1 MKNIR
6 SAKPVFLLVDDK
18 AENLLALE
26 ALLRRDDLEIVTAQS
41 GPEALE
47 LILRHDV
54 GLAIVDVQM
63 PEMNGFELAELMRG
77 SERSKRIP
85 IIFITAG
92 MHDRDTVF
100 NGYDSGAVDFLH
112 KPIDPRILKNKVETF
127 YELCKQRLE
136 LTETLRFHET
146 FVATVGHD
154 LKNPLNSIVMASHI
168 LAAQTQEGKQH
179 ELAMRIRRSAQRM
192 ASMIDE
198 LYDLSRCRLDG
209 GLALRRRL
217 IELAPAIKRVVDE
230 HRLSAAVP
238 IEFLEEGTAK
248 AYCDDVRMTQM
259 ISNLIGNAVKH
270 GTEGTP
276 VSVRLTVTDEQV
288 EISVHNDGIIA
299 EDVRKS
305 LFDPFVSAARRGA
318 GKDGLG
324 LGLYIVEQ
332 IVRAH
337 DGCIEVRSTLEE
349 GTTFLVRVPRNQ
361 SKVELAAH
369 AVGAEARLAERR

>member
-1 MKNIR
+1 LKNIR
-6 SAKPVFLLVDDK
+6 SEKPVFLLVDDK

-26 ALLRRDDLEIVTAQS
+26 ALLRREDLDIVTARS
-41 GPEALE
+41 GQEALE
-47 LILRHDV
+47 LILAHDI
-54 GLAIVDVQM
+54 GLAIIDVQM
-63 PEMNGFELAELMRG
+63 PDMNGLELAELMRG

-92 MHDRDTVF
+92 LHDRDTVF

-127 YELCKQRLE
+127 FQLCKQRLE

-154 LKNPLNSIVMASHI
+154 LKNPLNSIVMASQI
-168 LAAQTQEGKQH
+168 LASLTQDGKQQ

-217 IELAPAIKRVVDE
+217 VELAPAIRRVVDE
-230 HRLSAAVP
+230 HRLSSPVP
-238 IEFLEEGTAK
+238 IEFHEEGTAK
-248 AYCDDVRMTQM
+248 AHCDDIRMTQM

-270 GTEGTP
+270 GTAGQP
-276 VSVRLTVTDEQV
+276 VAVRLIVNDEEV
-288 EISVHNDGIIA
+288 EISVHNEGVID
-299 EDVRKS
+299 EEVRKS
-305 LFDPFVSAARRGA
+305 LFDPFVSAARKGA

-337 DGCIEVRSTLEE
+337 DGRIEVRSTPQE
-349 GTTFLVRVPRNQ
+349 GTTFTVRVPRDQ
-361 SKVELAAH
+361 VKVELTAGLT
-369 AVGAEARLAERR
+369 VER

>member
-1 MKNIR
+1 
-6 SAKPVFLLVDDK
+6 VDDK
-18 AENLLALE
+18 SENLLALE

-47 LILRHDV
+47 LILRHDI

-63 PEMNGFELAELMRG
+63 PDMNGLELAELMRG

-92 MHDRDTVF
+92 IHDRDTVF

-112 KPIDPRILKNKVETF
+112 KPFDPRILKNKVETF
-127 YELCKQRLE
+127 FQLCKQRLE

-154 LKNPLNSIVMASHI
+154 LKNPLNSIVMASQI
-168 LAAQTQEGKQH
+168 LSSQMHDAKQQE
-179 ELAMRIRRSAQRM
+179 LTMRIRRSAQRM

-209 GLALRRRL
+209 GIALRRQL
-217 IELAPAIKRVVDE
+217 VELAPAIRRVVDE
-230 HRLSAAVP
+230 HRLSAPVP
-238 IEFLEEGTAK
+238 IEFHEDGSVK
-248 AYCDDVRMTQM
+248 AHCDDVRMTQM

-270 GTEGTP
+270 GTPGAP
-276 VSVRLTVTDEQV
+276 VRVRLTVNDEKV
-288 EISVHNDGIIA
+288 EIAVHNEGVIA
-299 EDVRKS
+299 DDVRKS
-305 LFDPFVSAARRGA
+305 LFDPFVSSARKSA
-318 GKDGLG
+318 GRDGLG

-337 DGCIEVRSTLEE
+337 DGTIEVRSTPDE
-349 GTTFLVRVPRNQ
+349 GTTFIVSVPRDD
-361 SKVELAAH
+361 SKVDRAVSALGTEL
-369 AVGAEARLAERR
+369 R

>member
-1 MKNIR
+1 MR
-6 SAKPVFLLVDDK
+6 SARPVFLLVDDK
-18 AENLLALE
+18 RENLLALE

-41 GPEALE
+41 GQDALE
-47 LILRHDV
+47 LILRHDI
-54 GLAIVDVQM
+54 GLAIIDVQM
-63 PEMNGFELAELMRG
+63 PDMNGLELAELMRG

-85 IIFITAG
+85 IIFVTAG

-112 KPIDPRILKNKVETF
+112 KPIDARILKNKVETF
-127 YELCKQRLE
+127 YQLCKQRLE
-136 LTETLRFHET
+136 LAETLRFHET

-154 LKNPLNSIVMASHI
+154 LKNPLNSIVMASQI
-168 LAAQTQEGKQH
+168 LASQLQDAKHQE
-179 ELAMRIRRSAQRM
+179 LTMRIRRSAQRM

-209 GLALRRRL
+209 GLALKRRTV
-217 IELAPAIKRVVDE
+217 ELSPAVKRVVDE
-230 HRLSAAVP
+230 HRLSAPVP
-238 IEFLEEGTAK
+238 IEYHEEGSAN
-248 AYCDDVRMTQM
+248 AHCDDVRMTQM

-270 GTEGTP
+270 GTPGAP
-276 VSVRLTVTDEQV
+276 VRVRLTVTDEKV
-288 EISVHNDGIIA
+288 EIAVHNEGVIA

-305 LFDPFVSAARRGA
+305 LFHPFVSSSRKGA

-337 DGCIEVRSTLEE
+337 DGTIEVQSTPEA
-349 GTTFLVRVPRNQ
+349 GTTFIVRVPREEASIDRASNAIG
-361 SKVELAAH
+361 VEVH
-369 AVGAEARLAERR
+369 

>member
-18 AENLLALE
+18 VENLLALE

-41 GPEALE
+41 GREALE
-47 LILRHDV
+47 LVLQHDI

-63 PEMNGFELAELMRG
+63 PEMNGLELAELMRG

-100 NGYDSGAVDFLH
+100 TGYDSGAVDFLH

-127 YELCKQRLE
+127 FQLCKQRLE
-136 LTETLRFHET
+136 LAETLRFHET

-154 LKNPLNSIVMASHI
+154 LKNPLNSIVMASQI
-168 LAAQTQEGKQH
+168 LASQTNDQKQQDMA
-179 ELAMRIRRSAQRM
+179 LRIRRSAQRM
-192 ASMIDE
+192 AGMIDE

-209 GLALRRRL
+209 GLALRQKL
-217 IELAPAIKRVVDE
+217 VELAPAIRRVVDE
-230 HRLSAAVP
+230 HRLSATVA
-238 IEFLEEGTAK
+238 IEFHEEGSAK
-248 AYCDDVRMTQM
+248 AYCDDIRMTQM

-270 GTEGTP
+270 GSPGAP
-276 VSVRLTVTDEQV
+276 VVVRLAVRDDEV
-288 EISVHNDGIIA
+288 EISVHNEGVI
-299 EDVRKS
+299 EDEVRKS
-305 LFDPFVSAARRGA
+305 LFDPFVSRKGGR
-318 GKDGLG
+318 KEGLG

-337 DGCIEVRSTLEE
+337 DGRIEVRSTLEE
-349 GTTFLVRVPRNQ
+349 GTTFTVRVPRDQ
-361 SKVELAAH
+361 PKIDPEPAPA
-369 AVGAEARLAERR
+369 AEAG

>member
-18 AENLLALE
+18 PENLLALE
-26 ALLRRDDLEIVTAQS
+26 ALLRRDDLEIVTALS
-41 GPEALE
+41 GQEALE
-47 LILRHDV
+47 IILRHDI

-63 PEMNGFELAELMRG
+63 PEMNGLELAELMRG

-100 NGYDSGAVDFLH
+100 TGYDSGAVDFLH

-127 YELCKQRLE
+127 YQLCKQRLE

-154 LKNPLNSIVMASHI
+154 LKNPLNSIVMASQI
-168 LAAQTQEGKQH
+168 LASQMQDGKQQ
-179 ELAMRIRRSAQRM
+179 ELVVRIRRSAQRM

-209 GLALRRRL
+209 GLALRRRSV
-217 IELAPAIKRVVDE
+217 ELAPAIKRVVDE
-230 HRLSAAVP
+230 HRLSAHVP
-238 IEFLEEGTAK
+238 IEFHEQGSAS
-248 AYCDDVRMTQM
+248 AHCDDVRMTQM

-270 GTEGTP
+270 GTPGAP
-276 VSVRLTVTDEQV
+276 VTVRLTVTDERV
-288 EISVHNDGIIA
+288 EIAVHNDGVIA

-305 LFDPFVSAARRGA
+305 LFDPFVSSDRKSA

-337 DGCIEVRSTLEE
+337 DGTIEVRSTPEE
-349 GTTFLVRVPRNQ
+349 GTTFIVRVPREDSNVV
-361 SKVELAAH
+361 SVDLTNKAL
-369 AVGAEARLAERR
+369 GAQPS

>member
-1 MKNIR
+1 LKNIR
-6 SAKPVFLLVDDK
+6 SEKPVFLLVDDK

-41 GPEALE
+41 GQEALE
-47 LILRHDV
+47 LILRHDI

-63 PEMNGFELAELMRG
+63 PEMSGLELAELMRG

-92 MHDRDTVF
+92 LHDRDTVF

-112 KPIDPRILKNKVETF
+112 KPLDPRILKNKVETF
-127 YELCKQRLE
+127 FQLCKQRLE

-154 LKNPLNSIVMASHI
+154 LKNPLNSIVMASQI
-168 LAAQTQEGKQH
+168 LGSLTTDEKQQEMAA
-179 ELAMRIRRSAQRM
+179 RIRRSAQRM

-209 GLALRRRL
+209 GLSLRRNL
-217 IELAPAIKRVVDE
+217 VELTPAIRRVVDE
-230 HRLSAAVP
+230 HRLSATVP
-238 IEFLEEGTAK
+238 IEFEEEGSAK
-248 AYCDDVRMTQM
+248 AYCDDIRMTQM

-270 GTEGTP
+270 GTAGAP
-276 VSVRLTVTDEQV
+276 VRVRIAVRETEV
-288 EISVHNDGIIA
+288 EIAVHNEGVIDA
-299 EDVRKS
+299 EVQKS
-305 LFDPFVSAARRGA
+305 LFDPFVSSARRKS

-337 DGCIEVRSTLEE
+337 DGRIEVRSTPEE
-349 GTTFLVRVPRNQ
+349 GTTFVVHVPREQ
-361 SKVELAAH
+361 AKIDLSR
-369 AVGAEARLAERR
+369 AVAEAH

>member
-1 MKNIR
+1 LKNIR
-6 SAKPVFLLVDDK
+6 SEKPVFLLVDDK

-26 ALLRRDDLEIVTAQS
+26 ALLRRDDLEIVTAQT
-41 GPEALE
+41 GQEALE
-47 LILRHDV
+47 LILRHDI

-63 PEMNGFELAELMRG
+63 PDMSGLELAELMRG

-92 MHDRDTVF
+92 LHDRDTVF

-127 YELCKQRLE
+127 FQLCKQRLE
-136 LTETLRFHET
+136 LSETLRFHET

-154 LKNPLNSIVMASHI
+154 LKNPLNSIVMASQI
-168 LAAQTQEGKQH
+168 LGTLTQDGKQL
-179 ELAMRIRRSAQRM
+179 ELAERIRRSAQRM

-209 GLALRRRL
+209 GLSLRRKL
-217 IELAPAIKRVVDE
+217 VELAPAIRRVVDE
-230 HRLSAAVP
+230 HRLSATVP
-238 IEFLEEGTAK
+238 IEFQEEGSAK
-248 AYCDDVRMTQM
+248 AYCDDIRMTQM

-270 GTEGTP
+270 GTAGAP
-276 VSVRLTVTDEQV
+276 VRVRLAVRDMEV
-288 EISVHNDGIIA
+288 EIAVHNEGVIDA
-299 EDVRKS
+299 EVQKS
-305 LFDPFVSAARRGA
+305 LFDPFVSSGRRRS

-337 DGCIEVRSTLEE
+337 DGRIEVGSTPEE
-349 GTTFLVRVPRNQ
+349 GTTFTVHVPREP
-361 SKVELAAH
+361 KVDF
-369 AVGAEARLAERR
+369 ARAGVIAQAR

>member
-1 MKNIR
+1 MKTIR
-6 SAKPVFLLVDDK
+6 SEKPVFLLVDDK
-18 AENLLALE
+18 AENLIALE
-26 ALLRRDDLEIVTAQS
+26 ALLRRDDLEIITAQS

-47 LILRHDV
+47 LILRRDI

-63 PEMNGFELAELMRG
+63 PEMNGLELAELMRG

-92 MHDRDTVF
+92 LHDRDTVF

-112 KPIDPRILKNKVETF
+112 KPIEPRILKNKVETF
-127 YELCKQRLE
+127 FQLCKQRLE
-136 LTETLRFHET
+136 LAETLRFHET

-154 LKNPLNSIVMASHI
+154 LKNPLNSIVMASQI
-168 LAAQTQEGKQH
+168 LGSQTQDAKQQ
-179 ELAMRIRRSAQRM
+179 EMAMRIRRSAQRM
-192 ASMIDE
+192 ALMIDE

-209 GLALRRRL
+209 GIALKQRL
-217 IELAPAIKRVVDE
+217 VELAPAIRRVVEE
-230 HRLSAAVP
+230 HSLSAPVP
-238 IEFLEEGTAK
+238 IEFVEEGSAK

-270 GTEGTP
+270 GTAGKA
-276 VSVRLTVTDEQV
+276 VRVRLAVSDKEV
-288 EISVHNDGIIA
+288 EINVHNEGVIA

-305 LFDPFVSAARRGA
+305 LFDPFVSASRKGG
-318 GKDGLG
+318 GKEGLG

-337 DGCIEVRSTLEE
+337 DGRIEVRSTAEE
-349 GTTFLVRVPRNQ
+349 GTTFIVHVPRE
-361 SKVELAAH
+361 SKLDSASQ
-369 AVGAEARLAERR
+369 AVGA